1 MLQQLLSRSHRRVR
15 LPTSA
20 KNDFPEALW
29 TCSNQSLAVRS
40 MVGSPACSVG
50 TSDAAALLPLAKGM
64 SDAPHAPERKAAFLA
79 KFEAANQPSCGLP
92 VLRSL
97 RHTSRSES
105 AQNDTSCQDGANSLS
120 SSGTLGI
127 WLGWFT
133 ARRGTPWTPAPPAPK
148 RKHPAHHVCK
158 CRMY

>member
-1 MLQQLLSRSHRRVR
+1 
-15 LPTSA
+15 
-20 KNDFPEALW
+20 
-29 TCSNQSLAVRS
+29 

-120 SSGTLGI
+120 SSGL
-127 WLGWFT
+127 WAFGWGGSPRD
-133 ARRGTPWTPAPPAPK
+133 AERHGPPPLQPRNESTQLITYANVGCTESHAAK
-148 RKHPAHHVCK
+148 EAHKVEDRTRSRQRHV
-158 CRMY
+158 